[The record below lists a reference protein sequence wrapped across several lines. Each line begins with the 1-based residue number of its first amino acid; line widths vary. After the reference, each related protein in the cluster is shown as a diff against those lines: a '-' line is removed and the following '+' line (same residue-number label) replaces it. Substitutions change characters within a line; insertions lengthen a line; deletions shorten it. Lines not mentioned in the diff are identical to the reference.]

1 MKVAQ
6 GSATRDVLIVL
17 LHSLVLWALCGATI
31 GIGRA
36 LVGIET
42 TLIVHVTVVPV
53 FASLIAFFYFKK
65 LGHFEPLVTA
75 AIFTGFVMTLD
86 AGLVAPVFEKS
97 FAMFRSILGTWIPFA
112 LIFVSTLAAGVL
124 SKRRGPA
131 RQVAVP
137 GPADKEM
144 HPR

>member
-1 MKVAQ
+1 MKTIEQ
-6 GSATRDVLIVL
+6 PLGRQCIIIL
-17 LHSLVLWALCGATI
+17 LHALVLWALCGATI

-42 TLIVHVTVVPV
+42 TLIVHASLVPV
-53 FASLIAFFYFKK
+53 FASLIALFYFKK
-65 LGHFEPLVTA
+65 FGQFEPLVTA
-75 AIFTGFVMTLD
+75 AIFTGFVITLD

-97 FAMFRSILGTWIPFA
+97 FAMFRSVLGTWIPFA
-112 LIFVSTLAAGVL
+112 LVFVSTLVAGVL

-131 RQVAVP
+131 HHVAVP
-137 GPADKEM
+137 GPAEEEM